1 MSDPDLDAVLNDEQ
15 EAEEPEKAAVE
26 DAKSAEAEAEDGE
39 VSKEDKPEPMMPV
52 AAHVA
57 ERKELQKRAEF
68 AEDVARAAT
77 KVEPVKPADPVDFL
91 AEPEKIAGFIDQ
103 KIKQA
108 TEGLSKSYAVRQH
121 GRDAVEKAYADLRD
135 HGTPVEQR
143 AISASDDPWGE
154 TVDRHKRRE
163 ALAEIGDDPAA
174 YRKSVHESVKKEL
187 LAEATVKQVKGLD
200 PAPSL
205 ADSPNLG
212 SRADTSG
219 EPEDKDSLKSLIG
232 E

>member
-1 MSDPDLDAVLNDEQ
+1 MSDPDLDAVLNDEP
-15 EAEEPEKAAVE
+15 EADAEPKPDPEPEPKGDDLDKGEGDSDAEE
-26 DAKSAEAEAEDGE
+26 
-39 VSKEDKPEPMMPV
+39 KPEPMMPV

-57 ERKELQKRAEF
+57 ERKELQRRAEF

-77 KVEPVKPADPVDFL
+77 KDESAKPADPVDFL

-103 KIKQA
+103 KIRQA

-135 HGTPVEQR
+135 HGTPAEQR

-163 ALAEIGDDPAA
+163 AFAEIGDDPAA
-174 YRKSVHESVKKEL
+174 YRKSVLESVKKEL
-187 LAEATVKQVKGLD
+187 LAEATVKQAKGLET
-200 PAPSL
+200 APSL

-219 EPEDKDSLKSLIG
+219 EPEDKDSLKNLIG
-232 E
+232 